1 MKNNG
6 IALFLA
12 VGVAWGIPYY
22 FIAIATESFS
32 TASIVWLRVTIG
44 ALCLLPIVVRRGHLR
59 ATLANWRGVLL
70 FAVLEMVGPW
80 WLITEA
86 ERSAPSSL
94 AGLMMTSIPFIA
106 AFITGFFLGDRAA
119 KHPVTIAG
127 LIIGFAGVFS
137 IIGFD
142 AVSGTIEIGPVLMLA
157 FSAVCYAVAPIVA
170 NRTMPH
176 VGGLELSAVSLA
188 MVSVIYLPFA
198 AVTLPVDFAAGPA
211 VDGMISV
218 LTLAVVSSALAFV
231 LYFALIKRW
240 GPRRSTLITYVNLL
254 VAATLGIVFL
264 DEPLTTGFLVGFPL
278 VVIGS
283 LLAGRDRP
291 EFVSRNRK

>member
-1 MKNNG
+1 MKNSG
-6 IALFLA
+6 VALFLA
-12 VGVAWGIPYY
+12 VGVSWGIPYY

-32 TASIVWLRVTIG
+32 TPSIVWLRVTIG
-44 ALCLLPIVVRRGHLR
+44 ALCLLPIVIRRGQLR

-106 AFITGFFLGDRAA
+106 AFITGFFLGDKAA
-119 KHPVTIAG
+119 KHPATIAG
-127 LIIGFAGVFS
+127 LVIGFAGVFS
-137 IIGFD
+137 IIGLD
-142 AVSGTIEIGPVLMLA
+142 ALSGTIEIGPVLMLA

-176 VGGLELSAVSLA
+176 VSGLELSAVSLA
-188 MVSVIYLPFA
+188 MVSAIYLPFA
-198 AVTLPVDFAAGPA
+198 AMTLPADLAAGPTA
-211 VDGMISV
+211 SGIASV
-218 LTLAVVSSALAFV
+218 ITLAVVSSAFAFV

-254 VAATLGIVFL
+254 VASTLGIVFL
-264 DEPLTTGFLVGFPL
+264 GEPLTTGFLVGFPL
-278 VVIGS
+278 VVVGS

-291 EFVSRNRK
+291 DYVKRRR

>member
-1 MKNNG
+1 VKNSG
-6 IALFLA
+6 FALFLA
-12 VGVAWGIPYY
+12 VGVSWGIPYY
-22 FIAIATESFS
+22 FIAIATQSFS

-44 ALCLLPIVVRRGHLR
+44 ALCLLPVVIRRGQLR

-106 AFITGFFLGDRAA
+106 AFITGFFLGDDAA

-127 LIIGFAGVFS
+127 LVIGFAGVFS
-137 IIGFD
+137 IIGLD
-142 AVSGTIEIGPVLMLA
+142 ALSGTIELGPVLMLA

-170 NRTMPH
+170 SRTMPH
-176 VGGLELSAVSLA
+176 VSGLELSAVSLA

-198 AVTLPVDFAAGPA
+198 ATTLPADIAAGPT
-211 VDGMISV
+211 VEGVFSV
-218 LTLAVVSSALAFV
+218 ITLAVVSSALAFV

-254 VAATLGIVFL
+254 VASTLGIVL
-264 DEPLTTGFLVGFPL
+264 LGEPLTTGFLVGFPL
-278 VVIGS
+278 VVVGS
-283 LLAGRDRP
+283 FLAGRERP
-291 EFVSRNRK
+291 EYVRRRR